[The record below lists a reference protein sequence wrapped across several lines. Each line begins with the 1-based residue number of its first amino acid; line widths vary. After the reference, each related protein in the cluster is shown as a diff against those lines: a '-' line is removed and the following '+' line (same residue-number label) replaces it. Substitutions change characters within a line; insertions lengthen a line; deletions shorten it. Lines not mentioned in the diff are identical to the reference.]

1 MSSFS
6 STEKRNGQQNKTP
19 ELNKAKT
26 DLLSIGID
34 LDDDLIQRLQSN
46 LGIERIFSVARKA
59 ATLMKDKP
67 SPGSNPNIIYRNVAA
82 STNENGASLNPFQS
96 MVHTDNKFSMSI
108 LKDLNNRSS
117 AVEPQHRPAVDKLL
131 ESFGVM
137 YARSPDR
144 FVARM
149 FGKKYK
155 STDKSDANS
164 MSKLVLKARYV
175 SQEDFTTM
183 ITRVD
188 STVNAT
194 LARSLF
200 LLLSEDKSFALNKKR
215 AVVDLWG
222 FFTLLKT
229 ASEQTRRSF
238 DSKTSLLASDV
249 EFWKKKN
256 PPNRSTTPGSKQ
268 VSNMDYTSWLDA
280 SPNFSED
287 LRTAENN
294 RRFNFDANTGSGE
307 AGQTHLTG
315 ARGARANLSVAE
327 LIGNTK
333 FQSLND
339 QTHGRKVMGNFQI
352 EFENRCDV
360 ATALHSPLKNSQ
372 RPGMPHGRVNSA
384 ETFADHGHFALTSKD
399 DSAVSMSF
407 GRQRGQQRP
416 NSGSSQ
422 MSSVMGTPGRT
433 SAARHVIPLVAPVNP
448 ALEHEG
454 IFGVVKV
461 RPASASRARPFAHHH
476 GLEPD
481 QQRQSVASALGFGIE
496 DGNFPR
502 KGAHFGE
509 QGRSA
514 EETARLQRRNSF
526 GRLSRDDRSA
536 SVADVFRGD
545 RAVPSAGH

>member
-6 STEKRNGQQNKTP
+6 STEKRNAQQNKQTP

-67 SPGSNPNIIYRNVAA
+67 SAGSNPNIIYRNVAA
-82 STNENGASLNPFQS
+82 SSHENGSSLNPFQS

-229 ASEQTRRSF
+229 ASEQSRRSF

-256 PPNRSTTPGSKQ
+256 PPNRSTTPGGKQ

-280 SPNFSED
+280 SPSVSED

-294 RRFNFDANTGSGE
+294 RRFNFDANTAAGE
-307 AGQTHLTG
+307 AGQTHRTG
-315 ARGARANLSVAE
+315 QRGARASLSVAE

-339 QTHGRKVMGNFQI
+339 QTHGRQVMGNFQI
-352 EFENRCDV
+352 EFQNRCDV

-372 RPGMPHGRVNSA
+372 RPGMPHGRVNSV
-384 ETFADHGHFALTSKD
+384 ESFADHGRFALVSKD
-399 DSAVSMSF
+399 DSSVPLSF
-407 GRQRGQQRP
+407 GRHRGQQYV

-422 MSSVMGTPGRT
+422 MGSVMGTPGR
-433 SAARHVIPLVAPVNP
+433 SVARHTVVTAPPVNP
-448 ALEHEG
+448 AVEHEG

-476 GLEPD
+476 GVEAD

-509 QGRSA
+509 QGRSV

-526 GRLSRDDRSA
+526 GRLARDDRSS

-545 RAVPSAGH
+545 RAGF